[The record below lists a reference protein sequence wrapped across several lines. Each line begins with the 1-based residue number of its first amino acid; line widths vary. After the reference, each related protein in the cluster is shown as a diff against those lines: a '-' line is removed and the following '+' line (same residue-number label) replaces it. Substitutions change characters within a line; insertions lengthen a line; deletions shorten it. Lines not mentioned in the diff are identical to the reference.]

1 MKGFGDLSGKRID
14 CRVEPWIQIEGAL
27 RSTLPA
33 CAGPCYDTFMGAH
46 EDYDYILIR
55 DSNILVRVLR
65 GAVEEDDVE
74 AEFFDVRTG
83 VQLKEIHPAL
93 QSAELRRGYLLP
105 IEYAASIL
113 ADGTVPG
120 EDLAIDFSKVVS
132 IQEVKQRRLDSVV
145 ADSILDQLRIVSGL
159 LSRFLDAADTA
170 GKEQRFWM
178 ARQILPTIR
187 KFSGRELEELE
198 DVVEWLTRPK
208 K

>member
-1 MKGFGDLSGKRID
+1 
-14 CRVEPWIQIEGAL
+14 
-27 RSTLPA
+27 
-33 CAGPCYDTFMGAH
+33 MGAH